1 MSLIIKVAI
10 AIVGILVVLAAIG
23 WLGLQVKPKPFPA
36 YPERTP
42 PLNTVELPGDLPVPV
57 ARYYKTIMK
66 DQIPVI
72 ESAVISGRGK
82 LRVFGLRFPSRFRF
96 IHIAGQGYRHYIE
109 ATIFGYPV
117 MKVNEWYLDGT
128 ACMELPVGVIENEPK
143 IDMAAN
149 LALWGES
156 VFWLPSILITD
167 PRVRWEAI
175 DDTTARLIVPF
186 DGVHPERSRR
196 TQGRPF
202 SEEEDTFAVT
212 FDPQT
217 GLIHTMEAMRYR
229 EATDEAK
236 IPWRSEPLG
245 WQTFHGIEIP
255 SPAALTWLD
264 EGTPWSVWTIEDVVY
279 NVEVSEYIK
288 ARGL

>member
-1 MSLIIKVAI
+1 MNKYIIILIGALGVVAT
-10 AIVGILVVLAAIG
+10 AG

-42 PLNTVELPGDLPVPV
+42 ALNTIELPADLPAPV
-57 ARYYKTIMK
+57 ARYYKTIVG

-72 ESAVISGRGK
+72 ESAVITGRAK
-82 LRVFGLRFPSRFRF
+82 LRFFGLCFPARFRF
-96 IHIAGQGYRHYIE
+96 VHIAGQDYRHYIE
-109 ATIFGYPV
+109 ATLFGYPV
-117 MKVNEWYLDGT
+117 MKVNEWYLDGN
-128 ACMELPVGVIENEPK
+128 ARMELPVGVIENEPK

-156 VFWLPSILITD
+156 VWLPSLLITD

-175 DDTTARLIVPF
+175 DDTTARLVVPF
-186 DGVHPERSRR
+186 GD
-196 TQGRPF
+196 
-202 SEEEDTFAVT
+202 EEDAFAVT

-229 EATDEAK
+229 EATDEVK
-236 IPWRSEPLG
+236 IPWRNEPLG
-245 WQTFHGIEIP
+245 WQTFHGIKIP
-255 SPAALTWLD
+255 SPAAVTWLD

-279 NVEVSEYIK
+279 NVDVSEFVMG
-288 ARGL
+288 RGH